1 MGIFDYET
9 ECKTIIAGM
18 IALAISHTAM
28 ADDIKV
34 AVVGAMSGPI
44 AQWGDMEFNGARQ
57 AIKDINAK
65 GGIKGDK
72 LVGVEYDDACDPKQ
86 AVAVANKIVNDGIKY
101 VIGHLCS
108 SSTQPASDIYEDE
121 GILMISPGATNPEL
135 TQRGY
140 QHIMRTAGLD
150 SSQGPTA
157 AKYILETVKPQ
168 RIAIIHDKQQYGEG
182 LARSVQDGLKAAN
195 ANVVF
200 FDGITAGEK
209 DFSALIARLKK
220 ENIDFVYYGGYYPE
234 MGQMLRQARSVG
246 LKTTNPELTQRGYQH
261 IMRTAGLESSQGPT
275 AAKFILETV
284 NPQRIA
290 ILHDNQQYGEGLARS
305 VQDGLKAANANV
317 VFFDGITAGEKDFSA
332 LIARLKK
339 ENIDFV
345 YYGGYYPE
353 MGQMLR
359 QARSVGLKTQFMGP
373 EGVGNASLSNI
384 AGDAAEG
391 MLVTMPKRYD
401 QDPTNQGIVDAL
413 KADKKDPSG
422 PYVWITYAAVQSLAT
437 ALERT
442 GSDEPLA
449 LVKDLKANGA
459 NTVDKKDPSGPYVWI
474 TYAAV
479 QSLATALERTGSDEP
494 LALVK
499 DLKANGA
506 NTVIGP
512 LNWDEKGDLKGFDFG
527 VFQWHADGSVS
538 SSGTPT
544 VHPRQ
549 PSDHPTARK
558 MRAGLERLPYV

>member
-1 MGIFDYET
+1 M
-9 ECKTIIAGM
+9 
-18 IALAISHTAM
+18 
-28 ADDIKV
+28 
-34 AVVGAMSGPI
+34 
-44 AQWGDMEFNGARQ
+44 
-57 AIKDINAK
+57 
-65 GGIKGDK
+65 
-72 LVGVEYDDACDPKQ
+72 
-86 AVAVANKIVNDGIKY
+86 
-101 VIGHLCS
+101 
-108 SSTQPASDIYEDE
+108 
-121 GILMISPGATNPEL
+121 
-135 TQRGY
+135 
-140 QHIMRTAGLD
+140 
-150 SSQGPTA
+150 
-157 AKYILETVKPQ
+157 KPQ
-168 RIAIIHDKQQYGEG
+168 RIAIIHDK
-182 LARSVQDGLKAAN
+182 
-195 ANVVF
+195 
-200 FDGITAGEK
+200 
-209 DFSALIARLKK
+209 
-220 ENIDFVYYGGYYPE
+220 
-234 MGQMLRQARSVG
+234 
-246 LKTTNPELTQRGYQH
+246 
-261 IMRTAGLESSQGPT
+261 
-275 AAKFILETV
+275 
-284 NPQRIA
+284 
-290 ILHDNQQYGEGLARS
+290 QQYGEGLARS

-459 NTVDKKDPSGPYVWI
+459 NTVIGPLNWDEKGDLKGFDFGVFQWH
-474 TYAAV
+474 AD
-479 QSLATALERTGSDEP
+479 LERTGSDEP

-527 VFQWHADGSVS
+527 VFQWHADGSGSDEPLALVKDLKANGANTVIGPLNWDEKGDLKGFDFGVFQWHADGS
-538 SSGTPT
+538 S
-544 VHPRQ
+544 
-549 PSDHPTARK
+549 TAAK
-558 MRAGLERLPYV
+558 